1 MVSSE
6 GLGASPLGYAYG
18 HVRSDDSDGDI
29 HSHPVDDIDDSDDE
43 DDDFN
48 LQGPEWFS
56 VSSAIPRPA
65 CITCEWFSISL
76 AIPRPAYC
84 ITSPTVD
91 DRIGASASSAD
102 DVSAAAGVC
111 ATASA
116 AQPPASIYHFA
127 TSSKRTVTTSARGE
141 SLAAVPVARGRSG
154 SSDFCGPITAIAAV
168 GPFPI
173 TDTFGSSGLVRGR
186 LRKLA

>member
-1 MVSSE
+1 MISSE
-6 GLGASPLGYAYG
+6 GQGAGSLGYGY
-18 HVRSDDSDGDI
+18 VWSDDSDGDI

-43 DDDFN
+43 DDDFI
-48 LQGPEWFS
+48 LQGPEVEEPEEWFS

-65 CITCEWFSISL
+65 
-76 AIPRPAYC
+76 C

-116 AQPPASIYHFA
+116 AQPLASIYYFA

>member
-1 MVSSE
+1 MISSE
-6 GLGASPLGYAYG
+6 GQGAGSLGYG
-18 HVRSDDSDGDI
+18 HVWSDDSDGDI
-29 HSHPVDDIDDSDDE
+29 HSHPVDDIDDDSDDE
-43 DDDFN
+43 DDDFI
-48 LQGPEWFS
+48 LQGPKAEE
-56 VSSAIPRPA
+56 RE
-65 CITCEWFSISL
+65 EWFSISL

-111 ATASA
+111 ASASA
-116 AQPPASIYHFA
+116 AQPPASIYYFA

-173 TDTFGSSGLVRGR
+173 TDTFGSSGLVRGGI
-186 LRKLA
+186 RKLA